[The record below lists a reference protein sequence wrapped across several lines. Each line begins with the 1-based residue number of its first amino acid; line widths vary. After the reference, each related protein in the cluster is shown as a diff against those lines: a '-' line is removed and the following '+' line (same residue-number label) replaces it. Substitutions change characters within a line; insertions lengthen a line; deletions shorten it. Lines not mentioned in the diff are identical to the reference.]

1 MTFGNYT
8 TTVVATVDQNGKVT
22 AVSNGTANITVT
34 TQDVFVQNVDQLYGE
49 KNILKEVKYSPLKV
63 FRGIQLFASIP
74 IYTRE
79 EKK

>member
-49 KNILKEVKYSPLKV
+49 KNILKEVKFTV
-63 FRGIQLFASIP
+63 R
-74 IYTRE
+74 
-79 EKK
+79 